1 MMTRVTGV
9 IKAIY
14 NFLAGDPIILGAVA
28 LAFILGEVLT
38 RAAGAPNATVAIV
51 FVGIIVGGLAST
63 LGREITGRHR
73 APR

>member
-9 IKAIY
+9 IRAIY

-63 LGREITGRHR
+63 LGREIRGRRR

>member
-1 MMTRVTGV
+1 MTRVTGT

-28 LAFILGEVLT
+28 LAFILGEILL
-38 RAAGAPNATVAIV
+38 RAAGAPNAVVAV
-51 FVGIIVGGLAST
+51 AFVGIIVAGLAST
-63 LGREITGRHR
+63 LGREVRGRRR